1 MPRDNPPMR
10 IELDRRLGLPAY
22 RQIYERIRK
31 AILSGNLPP
40 GAKLPSTRSLSSQL
54 AIARGT
60 VELAY
65 EMLAGEGYILGR
77 AAAGTI
83 VDPELAQKIA
93 LPARRARE
101 AAPHSASPRDFPPPT
116 PPLPFQLGVPAFDA
130 FPRKL
135 WSRLVA
141 RRARGLSTLAMVYQ
155 DPAGYAPLRQAIVNY
170 LAIARGIAC
179 TVEQVF
185 VTAGFQGAIGL
196 ITHALLGK
204 GDAVWVEDPGYFR
217 AREAFI
223 LAGAAPVP
231 VPVDSDGLDVAAG
244 IARAPAALFAMV
256 TPSHQSPLG
265 VSLALPRR
273 LALLAW
279 ATSRDAWI
287 IEDDYDSEFRYRG
300 RPLPALKSLDAAGR
314 VLYVGT
320 FSKVLLPGL
329 RLGYLVVPEGET
341 RRFAR
346 AADPLPPR
354 PDDRRR
360 FHCAGALRAT
370 HQAHA
375 QALWRAPRRSRRGL
389 GRPAR
394 RPAHDCGRHR
404 RHAAPRPPRAGRG
417 RFGSGGAR
425 PCAGAGAHRPFG
437 DGRRGQMRARPA
449 ARLHEHPGSICNA
462 RGAAAA
468 RGPRGLILVRVS
480 VLAPLAWASRPRHV
494 QVLP

>member
-244 IARAPAALFAMV
+244 IARAPAARFAMV

-346 AADPLPPR
+346 AADLLAPIPSLLDQMTVADFIAQGHFARHIKRMRRLYGERRAALVEALAGQLGDRLTIADATGGMQLLARLAPGE
-354 PDDRRR
+354 DDL
-360 FHCAGALRAT
+360 ALAAR
-370 HQAHA
+370 AHA
-375 QALWRAPRRSRRGL
+375 RGL
-389 GRPAR
+389 APTALSATAVEAKCGPGLLLGFTNIPAASATRAAR
-394 RPAHDCGRHR
+394 RLREALED
-404 RHAAPRPPRAGRG
+404 
-417 RFGSGGAR
+417 
-425 PCAGAGAHRPFG
+425 
-437 DGRRGQMRARPA
+437 
-449 ARLHEHPGSICNA
+449 
-462 RGAAAA
+462 
-468 RGPRGLILVRVS
+468 
-480 VLAPLAWASRPRHV
+480 
-494 QVLP
+494 